1 MLYVAMY
8 VYASNRVTVTII
20 CKVKQTARVA
30 GNTEDT
36 DACVRAIGSKLV
48 SSLHNTVFK
57 ILLIKKIN
65 KNYGLQADGTIVCAL
80 RIARLTD
87 SSLTLNYH

>member
-57 ILLIKKIN
+57 ILLIKNKI
-65 KNYGLQADGTIVCAL
+65 KIMVYRQM
-80 RIARLTD
+80 ARLFVLFESHD
-87 SSLTLNYH
+87 